1 MQTKDKEVLCL
12 GTKLSTVIYNTLK
25 RKNTKKKYKVKGW
38 ALEARLSTVLHS
50 SILTCHSPLF
60 VQELQVHH
68 EGGEHE
74 TQPGE
79 NTQHH

>member
-1 MQTKDKEVLCL
+1 MQTKDNKVLCL
-12 GTKLSTVIYNTLK
+12 GTKLSTVIYNTPK
-25 RKNTKKKYKVKGW
+25 RKNAKKYKVKGW
-38 ALEARLSTVLHS
+38 AVGARLSTVIHF
-50 SILTCHSPLF
+50 SILMCHSPLF